1 MGSSIKHLATSR
13 QLFIDCKKNKAIKM
27 PEQVSRL
34 LTKPCKVLKYSMG
47 DMELGT
53 IVGTGSFST
62 VCLCLHKPTTSY
74 YALKTMPINH
84 IMKFNNAEHVKNE
97 KSILQEIQ
105 HPFLLSLTWSY
116 KDNIN
121 LYLMFPY
128 VPGGELFIYLRM
140 AGTFSPAMTLFYSA
154 EIVSALS
161 YLHSL
166 NIIYRDLKPE
176 NILLAKD
183 GHIVITDFG
192 FSKKVVGKTWTLC
205 GTPEYLAPEI
215 IQSKGHNKAV
225 DWWALGILI
234 YEMLA
239 GYPPFCDDN
248 TFVIYEK
255 ILEGEIVWPTQV
267 EEDAKDLVSNLLE
280 EDSNKRLG
288 CMKAGAEDIKR
299 HRWFKTI
306 DWDEV
311 YCRQLKPPIVPKV
324 RYEGDTENF
333 DDYPETDWASVK
345 KVSDRQLAMFDDF

>member
-1 MGSSIKHLATSR
+1 
-13 QLFIDCKKNKAIKM
+13 M
-27 PEQVSRL
+27 PEPVTRL
-34 LTKPCKVLKYSMG
+34 LTKPCKVVEYSLG
-47 DMELGT
+47 DIELGT
-53 IVGTGSFST
+53 LVGTGSFST
-62 VCLCLHKPTTSY
+62 VSLCLHKPTSSY

-105 HPFLLSLTWSY
+105 NPFLLSLTWSF
-116 KDNIN
+116 KDDIN

-140 AGTFSPAMTLFYSA
+140 AGNFSPAMTLFYSA

-192 FSKKVVGKTWTLC
+192 FSKRVVGQTWTLC

-215 IQSKGHNKAV
+215 IQGAGQSKAI

-234 YEMLA
+234 YEMLT
-239 GYPPFCDDN
+239 GTTPFSDQDP
-248 TFVIYEK
+248 FVTYQR
-255 ILEGEIVWPTQV
+255 ILEGKIVWPSIV
-267 EEDAKDLVSNLLE
+267 EELAKDLIIKLLE
-280 EDSNKRLG
+280 QDSNKRMG
-288 CMKAGAEDIKR
+288 KEVMKHKFYAG
-299 HRWFKTI
+299 I
-306 DWDEV
+306 DWSSV
-311 YCRQLKPPIVPKV
+311 QNKKLSPPLVPSV
-324 RYEGDTENF
+324 VAENDTRNYLLF
-333 DDYPETDWASVK
+333 DSNNNNLASEIASLQDRTLF
-345 KVSDRQLAMFDDF
+345 SDF

>member
-1 MGSSIKHLATSR
+1 
-13 QLFIDCKKNKAIKM
+13 M
-27 PEQVSRL
+27 PEPVTRL
-34 LTKPCKVLKYSMG
+34 LTKPCKVVEYSLA
-47 DMELGT
+47 DIELGT
-53 IVGTGSFST
+53 LVGTGSFST
-62 VCLCLHKPTTSY
+62 VSLCLHKPTSSY

-105 HPFLLSLTWSY
+105 NPFLLSLTWSF
-116 KDNIN
+116 KDDIN

-140 AGTFSPAMTLFYSA
+140 AGSFSPAFTLFYSA

-166 NIIYRDLKPE
+166 NIVYRDLKPE

-192 FSKKVVGKTWTLC
+192 FSKKVVAKTWTLC

-255 ILEGEIVWPTQV
+255 ILAGNIKWPRV
-267 EEDAKDLVSNLLE
+267 MDAAARDLIERLLVH
-280 EDSNKRLG
+280 DRTKRLG
-288 CMKAGAEDIKR
+288 CMREGAEDVKN
-299 HRWFKTI
+299 HRFFSSL
-306 DWDEV
+306 DWEDV
-311 YCRQLKPPIVPKV
+311 YYKQLKPPIIPKI
-324 RYEGDTENF
+324 RSQADTRNYA
-333 DDYPETDWASVK
+333 DYPETDWRKAPE
-345 KVSDRQLAMFDDF
+345 VSARQICLFDDF

>member
-1 MGSSIKHLATSR
+1 
-13 QLFIDCKKNKAIKM
+13 M
-27 PEQVSRL
+27 PEPVTRL
-34 LTKPCKVLKYSMG
+34 LTKPCKVVEYSLA
-47 DMELGT
+47 DIELGT
-53 IVGTGSFST
+53 LVGTGSFST
-62 VCLCLHKPTTSY
+62 VSLCLHKPTSSY

-84 IMKFNNAEHVKNE
+84 IMKFNNTEHVKNE

-105 HPFLLSLTWSY
+105 NPFLLSLTWSF
-116 KDNIN
+116 KDDIN

-140 AGTFSPAMTLFYSA
+140 AGSFSPAFTLFYSA

-248 TFVIYEK
+248 PYVVYKK
-255 ILEGEIVWPTQV
+255 ILEGEIVWPTQL
-267 EEDAKDLVSNLLE
+267 EEDAKDLVSKLLE

-288 CMKAGAEDIKR
+288 CMKRGAQDIMDHMFFKGLDWSSVHNKKLAPPLVPSVMAENDTR
-299 HRWFKTI
+299 HYILYK
-306 DWDEV
+306 DSSP
-311 YCRQLKPPIVPKV
+311 L
-324 RYEGDTENF
+324 
-333 DDYPETDWASVK
+333 ASVPASEESRK
-345 KVSDRQLAMFDDF
+345 LFQDF

>member
-1 MGSSIKHLATSR
+1 
-13 QLFIDCKKNKAIKM
+13 
-27 PEQVSRL
+27 
-34 LTKPCKVLKYSMG
+34 
-47 DMELGT
+47 
-53 IVGTGSFST
+53 
-62 VCLCLHKPTTSY
+62 
-74 YALKTMPINH
+74 
-84 IMKFNNAEHVKNE
+84 MKFNNVDHVKNE

-105 HPFLLSLTWSY
+105 HPFLLSLTWSCR
-116 KDNIN
+116 DDMN

-128 VPGGELFIYLRM
+128 IPGGELFIYLRM

-176 NILLAKD
+176 NILLGKD

-248 TFVIYEK
+248 PYVVYKK
-255 ILEGEIVWPTQV
+255 ILEGEIVWPAQV
-267 EEDAKDLVSNLLE
+267 DQVAKDLISKLLE

-288 CMKAGAEDIKR
+288 NMKRGAQDIMD
-299 HRWFKTI
+299 H
-306 DWDEV
+306 
-311 YCRQLKPPIVPKV
+311 
-324 RYEGDTENF
+324 
-333 DDYPETDWASVK
+333 
-345 KVSDRQLAMFDDF
+345 M

>member
-1 MGSSIKHLATSR
+1 M
-13 QLFIDCKKNKAIKM
+13 LFI
-27 PEQVSRL
+27 Q
-34 LTKPCKVLKYSMG
+34 
-47 DMELGT
+47 
-53 IVGTGSFST
+53 GSFSN

-74 YALKTMPINH
+74 YALKIMPINH
-84 IMKFNNAEHVKNE
+84 IMKLNNVEHVKNE

-105 HPFLLSLTWSY
+105 HPFLLSLTWSC
-116 KDNIN
+116 KDDTN

-176 NILLAKD
+176 NILLGKD

-248 TFVIYEK
+248 TFVIYQK
-255 ILEGEIVWPTQV
+255 ILTGRIEWPKNMDKV
-267 EEDAKDLVSNLLE
+267 AKDLIKKLLVK
-280 EDSNKRLG
+280 DRTRRLG
-288 CMKAGAEDIKR
+288 SMKGKAEDVKN
-299 HRWFKTI
+299 HRS
-306 DWDEV
+306 
-311 YCRQLKPPIVPKV
+311 Y
-324 RYEGDTENF
+324 
-333 DDYPETDWASVK
+333 
-345 KVSDRQLAMFDDF
+345 

>member
-166 NIIYRDLKPE
+166 NIVYRDLKPE

-225 DWWALGILI
+225 DWWAMGILI

-248 TFVIYEK
+248 PYVVYKK

-267 EEDAKDLVSNLLE
+267 EEDAKDLVSKLLE

-288 CMKAGAEDIKR
+288 NMKRGAQDIMD
-299 HRWFKTI
+299 HMFFNGI
-306 DWDEV
+306 DWPNV
-311 YCRQLKPPIVPKV
+311 KNKKLAPPLVPSV
-324 RYEGDTENF
+324 VSENDTRHYILYKGNS
-333 DDYPETDWASVK
+333 DLASVPA
-345 KVSDRQLAMFDDF
+345 SDEHRKLFQDF